1 MKTLKNIVATF
12 GVIAVSFLQPVQ
24 AEAIEQPVQLLERTS
39 TEVIKILRD
48 DHELLKKEPER
59 IYKIVDDYILPH
71 LDDVTMAKLALGKIL
86 MCSIINWLVCS
97 LKAVIKAK
105 RALVPP
111 TSATKMGSNWA
122 EAFGLIVLSLLLS
135 DSCLLF
141 YNGVPLLFIL

>member
-1 MKTLKNIVATF
+1 MVKCTCPAFIGPATAKHARL
-12 GVIAVSFLQPVQ
+12 G
-24 AEAIEQPVQLLERTS
+24 AICGTVCKYCSSALSR
-39 TEVIKILRD
+39 
-48 DHELLKKEPER
+48 EP
-59 IYKIVDDYILPH
+59 
-71 LDDVTMAKLALGKIL
+71 KLALGKIL

-122 EAFGLIVLSLLLS
+122 EAFGLLVLSLLLS